1 MKIGDMMK
9 PDGRVFLKSEW
20 GLIGDD
26 WPCVSFTK
34 KSVGDRLRAEFR
46 PGRDILVYVGTTN
59 ADMTKDPA
67 HRGRLLSAVIIQ
79 PKQVLETRKIIPPAV
94 WQNTL
99 NRWGKDR
106 WPYAMAVTRATN
118 IVENPLPDAHDV
130 IPLAYRSF
138 SELANRGN
146 VVEALDSERAA
157 VMEIEVEEIELHLS
171 EDVQRHLKM
180 MEAISPDLE
189 KTIRHEVSRMA
200 MGIQAR
206 VSSGGEASVKINPQ
220 RNAPNISDLVML
232 LTDKWEQQN
241 GQCGLCGGDLAL
253 KSDNPMLQPSPDRID
268 SDNGAYDADN
278 VHITH
283 LACNLAKNKYGSHQ
297 FIQWLEVVR
306 DEVDL
311 DDDLPLNRS
320 GYTE

>member
-1 MKIGDMMK
+1 MLRIQDVMK

-20 GLIGDD
+20 GPIGDD

-46 PGRDILVYVGTTN
+46 PGRDVLVYVGTSN
-59 ADMTKDPA
+59 AEMTQNPA
-67 HRGRLLSAVIIQ
+67 HRGRLLSAVVIQ
-79 PKQVLETRKIIPPAV
+79 PKQVLETRKIIPPDI
-94 WQNTL
+94 WQNTM
-99 NRWGKDR
+99 NFWGKDR

-118 IVENPLPDAHDV
+118 IVEKPLPHAHDI

-157 VMEIEVEEIELHLS
+157 IMEIEVEEIELHLS
-171 EDVQRHLKM
+171 EDVQHHLEM

-189 KTIRHEVSRMA
+189 KTIRQEVSRMA

-220 RNAPNISDLVML
+220 RNAPNISDLVLL
-232 LTDKWEQQN
+232 LTDKWKQQS
-241 GQCGLCGGDLAL
+241 GQCGLCGGNLAL
-253 KSDNPMLQPSPDRID
+253 KGGNPMLQPSPDRID
-268 SDNGAYDADN
+268 SDNGAYDEGN

-283 LACNLAKNKYGSHQ
+283 LACNLAKNQYGSPQ

-306 DEVDL
+306 GDDVL
-311 DDDLPLNRS
+311 DDELSLTRP
-320 GYTE
+320 EE